1 MSPTMRIIALVAA
14 AACALLL
21 TLTLAR
27 AQSPKALGS
36 GDPSA
41 GAALHDKDCV
51 ACHVGRAGGDGTRM
65 YTRIDR
71 KVTTPEKLKA
81 QIARCNTELNTGY
94 FPEEE
99 EHIAA
104 YLNLRYYKFKE

>member
-1 MSPTMRIIALVAA
+1 MNRWRLLALFAA
-14 AACALLL
+14 AFFALLA
-21 TLTLAR
+21 TWTLAR

-36 GDPSA
+36 GDATA

-51 ACHVGRAGGDGTRM
+51 ACHVRHVGGDGTRM

-71 KVTTPEKLKA
+71 RVTTPEKLKA
-81 QIARCNTELNTGY
+81 QVAVCNAELSAGY

-104 YLNLRYYKFKE
+104 YLNLRYYKFND

>member
-1 MSPTMRIIALVAA
+1 MTRLRILAIVAA
-14 AACALLL
+14 AACALLGTW
-21 TLTLAR
+21 TLSR

-36 GDPSA
+36 GDATA
-41 GAALHDKDCV
+41 GAALHGKDCV
-51 ACHVGRAGGDGTRM
+51 ACHVRRMGGDGTAI

-81 QIARCNTELNTGY
+81 QVAVCNAELSTGY

-104 YLNLRYYKFKE
+104 YLNLRYYKFKD